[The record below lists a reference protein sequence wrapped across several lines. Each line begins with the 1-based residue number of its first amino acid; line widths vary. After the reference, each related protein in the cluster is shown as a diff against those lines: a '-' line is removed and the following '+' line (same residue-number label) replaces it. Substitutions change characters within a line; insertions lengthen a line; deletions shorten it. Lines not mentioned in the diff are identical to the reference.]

1 MRSDSRRPFAGLTVA
16 LAACAAVASLTLLD
30 AQRRGGP
37 PPAGGRGGGPAGAPR
52 ASKVETIT
60 VHGKALEGNLEG
72 DSPDRTVTVYL
83 PPTYGADQNR
93 RFPVVY
99 LLHGFGVGESG
110 FIEQVARLKESA
122 DRLSSAQGFSEFI
135 VVTPNAETLH
145 GNSLYSSSPTTGD
158 WEKFVADDLVGY
170 IDAHYR
176 TLPAR
181 LSRGL
186 AGHSAG
192 GYGALRIGM
201 KRADVFSSLYV
212 MSACCTVPVTPMTL
226 LPFAAPIEAI
236 TTREQAEAAS
246 HQPAIEPTAAL
257 ASSAA
262 WAPNPSATPFFL
274 DSPVKGGAVR
284 QEVLA
289 KWNANAVVTMLDRYG
304 SNLQRYYAIAIDI
317 GTKDPLLAGSRQL
330 HDALARLHVPHLYE
344 EYDGNHTDR
353 IRDRVD
359 RNLLPFFS
367 KNLVAPANPT
377 SPQIKD

>member
-1 MRSDSRRPFAGLTVA
+1 VTLRVTLP
-16 LAACAAVASLTLLD
+16 LAALIAVASLTVVG
-30 AQRRGGP
+30 AQRRGGAP
-37 PPAGGRGGGPAGAPR
+37 PGGGRGGGPAGGAR

-72 DSPDRTVTVYL
+72 DSPDRSVSVYL

-99 LLHGFGVGESG
+99 LLHGFGGGENS
-110 FIEQVARLKESA
+110 FLEQVAQLKESA
-122 DRLSSAQGFSEFI
+122 DRLSAAQGFSEFI
-135 VVTPNAETLH
+135 VVTPNAQTLH

-158 WEKFVADDLVGY
+158 WERFIAEDLVAY
-170 IDAHYR
+170 IDSHYR

-201 KRADVFSSLYV
+201 KRSDVFSSLFV
-212 MSACCTVPVTPMTL
+212 MSACCTAPTTPATL
-226 LPFAAPIEAI
+226 QPFAAPIEAI
-236 TTREQAEAAS
+236 TTREQAQAATR
-246 HQPAIEPTAAL
+246 QPAIEPIAAL

-262 WAPNPSATPFFL
+262 WAPNPSAAPLFL
-274 DSPVKGGAVR
+274 DSPIKGGAVR
-284 QEVLA
+284 QDVLA
-289 KWNANAVVTMLDRYG
+289 KWNANAVVAMLDQYG
-304 SNLQRYYAIAIDI
+304 SNLQRYYAIAIEV
-317 GTKDPLLAGSRQL
+317 GTKDPFVAGNRQL
-330 HDALARLHVPHLYE
+330 HDALARLRIPHLYE